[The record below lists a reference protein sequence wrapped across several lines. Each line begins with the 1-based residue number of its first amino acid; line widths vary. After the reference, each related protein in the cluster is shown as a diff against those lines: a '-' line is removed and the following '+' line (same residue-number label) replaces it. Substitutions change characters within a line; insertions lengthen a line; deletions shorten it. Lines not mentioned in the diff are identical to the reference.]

1 MPSLMLPFFLTKLN
15 LDKMKFLRP
24 PLVKCER
31 NEALFA
37 AVDGKTVL
45 EKTEREQNEAVDAG
59 VDRIGIE
66 NVLIL
71 TAPTRKYKT

>member
-1 MPSLMLPFFLTKLN
+1 M
-15 LDKMKFLRP
+15 
-24 PLVKCER
+24 KCER

-45 EKTEREQNEAVDAG
+45 EKTEREQNEAVDAV

-71 TAPTRKYKT
+71 TAPKRKCKT